1 MSDYDAL
8 GIRPLI
14 NADARLT
21 RLGGSRMPPEV
32 LEAMRLAAASYVDM
46 HALQVAV
53 GERLAHLTRNDAAY
67 VTSGAAAG
75 LVVSTLACMI
85 GDELGE
91 LVRVIEGQAPARNEI
106 VIHRSQRI
114 PYDPAVR
121 LAGGR
126 VVEIGNALQTFPW
139 ELEAALNARTALV
152 LYVAG
157 DHLRRGALPLETT
170 LAIAHAAGVPI
181 VVDAAAQLPPVE
193 NLWHFTR
200 DLGADLVVF
209 SGGKDLRGPQA
220 SGLVLGRADLIA
232 SCALHGAPHQRLGRP
247 MKVGKEET
255 MGLLAAVERYVGLD
269 HAARIRQFEET
280 VSYWI
285 DRLACVP
292 GVTATREFPNEAG
305 QPLPRLRIALDR
317 RPGSP
322 GATGLVARLL
332 AGDPAIAVGQD
343 GDAAVLLTPDTLDGD
358 APEIVIDHVIS
369 QLGSRSP
376 LPTL

>member
-1 MSDYDAL
+1 MSSYSAL

-14 NADARLT
+14 NVDARLT

-32 LEAMRLAAASYVDM
+32 LDAMHAAADSYVDM
-46 HALQVAV
+46 HALQLAT
-53 GERLAHLTRNDAAY
+53 GKRLAHLTRNDAAY

-85 GDELGE
+85 GDDLGA
-91 LVRVIEGQAPARNEI
+91 LAQVIEGRSPERNEI
-106 VIHRSQRI
+106 VIHRAHRI

-126 VVEIGNALQTFPW
+126 IVEIGNALQTFPW
-139 ELEAALNARTALV
+139 ELEAALNERTALV

-157 DHLRRGALPLETT
+157 EHLRRGALPLDATV
-170 LAIAHAAGVPI
+170 AIAHAAGVPV

-193 NLWHFTR
+193 HLWHFTR
-200 DLGADLVVF
+200 NLGADLVVF

-220 SGLVLGRADLIA
+220 SGLVVGRDDLIA

-255 MGLLAAVERYVGLD
+255 MGLLAAVERYVALD
-269 HAARIRQFEET
+269 HVARAAEFEAT
-280 VSYWI
+280 VAFWI

-292 GVTATREFPNEAG
+292 GVTATRDFPNEAG
-305 QPLPRLRIALDR
+305 QPVPRLRIALDGQR
-317 RPGSP
+317 IE
-322 GATGLVARLL
+322 TG
-332 AGDPAIAVGQD
+332 AGDLAAELLTGDPGIAVGRE
-343 GDAAVLLTPDTLDGD
+343 GEAALLLTPDTLDGD
-358 APEIVIDHVIS
+358 DREVVINRVACLLQERVMAAH
-369 QLGSRSP
+369 
-376 LPTL
+376 

>member
-1 MSDYDAL
+1 MSDYGAL
-8 GIRPLI
+8 GLRPLI

-32 LEAMRLAAASYVDM
+32 LEAMRLAAGSYIDM
-46 HALQVAV
+46 HALQAAA
-53 GERLAHLTRNDAAY
+53 GERLACLTRNDAAY

-75 LVVSTLACMI
+75 LVVSALACMI

-91 LVRVIEGQAPARNEI
+91 LANVIEGRSPARNEI

-126 VVEIGNALQTFPW
+126 IVEIGNALQTFPW
-139 ELEAALNARTALV
+139 ELEAALNERTAFV

-157 DHLRRGALPLETT
+157 EHLRRGALSLESTR
-170 LAIAHAAGVPI
+170 AIAHAAGVPV

-193 NLWHFTR
+193 NFWRFTR

-269 HAARIRQFEET
+269 HEARARQFEE
-280 VSYWI
+280 VVANWI

-305 QPLPRLRIALDR
+305 QPVPRLRIALDHLT
-317 RPGSP
+317 GSS
-322 GATGLVARLL
+322 GATGLVGRLL

-343 GDAAVLLTPDTLDGD
+343 GDAALLLTPDTLDGD
-358 APEIVIDHVIS
+358 APEIVIEQVIA
-369 QLGSRSP
+369 QLRHR
-376 LPTL
+376 